1 MREKLL
7 NEIIN
12 FYLSSSRFNG
22 LPIYDIDEYDAEVM
36 IELINEGM
44 VEAISEKDVLNPHIK
59 GFELGLSKEHQIKN
73 AKDVNS
79 HTCFYPT
86 DKALEKVKIDYQC
99 PYTALMQNGKAQF
112 DIIFLM

>member
-44 VEAISEKDVLNPHIK
+44 VEAIFEKDVLNTHIK

-73 AKDVNS
+73 AKDVDL

-99 PYTALMQNGKAQF
+99 PYTALMQNGKVQF

>member
-1 MREKLL
+1 MKDESYERKVIKRNHKL
-7 NEIIN
+7 
-12 FYLSSSRFNG
+12 
-22 LPIYDIDEYDAEVM
+22 
-36 IELINEGM
+36 
-44 VEAISEKDVLNPHIK
+44 PHIK

-73 AKDVNS
+73 AKDVDS

-99 PYTALMQNGKAQF
+99 PYTALMQNGKAQI

>member
-73 AKDVNS
+73 AKDVDS
-79 HTCFYPT
+79 
-86 DKALEKVKIDYQC
+86 Q
-99 PYTALMQNGKAQF
+99 
-112 DIIFLM
+112 

>member
-59 GFELGLSKEHQIKN
+59 GFELDNQKNIKLRMP
-73 AKDVNS
+73 K
-79 HTCFYPT
+79 
-86 DKALEKVKIDYQC
+86 
-99 PYTALMQNGKAQF
+99 M
-112 DIIFLM
+112 